1 MGVYLNPGN
10 MEFSRAV
17 HSKIYVDKTMLIEHT
32 NDALFTEQQ
41 FISVSRPRRFGK
53 SMAVNMLAA
62 YYGRG
67 CDSRELFSGLKISD
81 HPGFE
86 KHLNQY
92 NVIRINMRNAL
103 SRGKSVE
110 GMIAI
115 LEKMIS
121 LELKRECRDV
131 DFSEIDF
138 MSYLE
143 DAFAQTGISF
153 VFIIDE
159 WDCIFRVSKNDSTAQ
174 ARYLDFLRFL
184 LKDQPYVALA
194 YMTGILP
201 VKKYGEHS
209 ALNMFTEITVTNPM
223 EYAEFTGFTEPEV
236 AALSEKY
243 GVSLDETKRWYDG
256 YDVMGIS
263 IYNPR
268 SVVMVMLSGI
278 FDSYWTQTETYEAL
292 KIYIQ
297 MGYDGLRERVARLI
311 AGENISVNIEKFQN
325 DMTTLAGA
333 DDVLTLLIHL
343 GYLTYDFSKKTCRI
357 PNNEVRREFINCIET
372 EGYPRMVEAIRSSAE
387 LLRQT
392 FLENEEEVAL
402 RIEKIHEENSSIL
415 RYNDETSLAY
425 AVELAYYAAQ
435 ETYALYREMPA
446 GKGFADLVYVPD
458 RACMTPALVI
468 ELKWNRT
475 AETALDQIRRHNY
488 AECLKHYQGEILLVG
503 ISYDR
508 DLRKGGKK
516 HFCKI
521 ERVIKDMP
529 VGSSKTE

>member
-10 MEFSRAV
+10 REFYQAV
-17 HSKIYVDKTMLIEHT
+17 RSKIYVDKTMLISHT
-32 NDALFTEQQ
+32 NSVLDTEQKY
-41 FISVSRPRRFGK
+41 ISVSRPRRFGK
-53 SMAVNMLAA
+53 SIAVNMLAA

-67 CDSRELFSGLKISD
+67 CDSRELFSGFKIAKS
-81 HPGFE
+81 PIFE
-86 KHLNQY
+86 EHLNKY

-103 SRGKSVE
+103 TRGKSVE

-115 LEKMIS
+115 LEKMIAM
-121 LELKRECRDV
+121 ELKKECQGV
-131 DFSEIDF
+131 EFSEIDF

-143 DAFAQTGISF
+143 DAFTQTGISF

-159 WDCIFRVSKNDSTAQ
+159 WDCVFRVFPKDTNAQ
-174 ARYLDFLRFL
+174 TQYLDYLRFL
-184 LKDQPYVALA
+184 LKDQSYVALA

-201 VKKYGEHS
+201 IKKYGEHS
-209 ALNMFTEITVTNPM
+209 ALNMFTEIAITNPM
-223 EYAEFTGFTEPEV
+223 EYAEFTGFTEQEV
-236 AALSEKY
+236 AALSEQY

-256 YDVMGIS
+256 YDVLGIP

-297 MGYDGLRERVARLI
+297 MGYDGLRDRVARLI
-311 AGENISVNIEKFQN
+311 AGESILIDIESFQH
-325 DMTTLAGA
+325 DKTTFSGA
-333 DDVLTLLIHL
+333 DDVLALLIHL

-357 PNNEVRREFINCIET
+357 PNNEVRQEFVRCIKDD
-372 EGYPRMVEAIRSSAE
+372 GYPRMIEAIRNSAE
-387 LLRQT
+387 LLQLT
-392 FLENEEEVAL
+392 FSMDEEEVAQ
-402 RIEKIHEENSSIL
+402 RVEKIHEENSSIL
-415 RYNDETSLAY
+415 RYHDETSLAY

-458 RACMTPALVI
+458 RACRTPALVI
-468 ELKWNRT
+468 ELKWDHT
-475 AETALDQIRRHNY
+475 VKTALDQIRKQNY
-488 AECLKHYQGEILLVG
+488 VSCLQHYQGEILLVG
-503 ISYDR
+503 ISYDK
-508 DLRKGGKK
+508 DTRKGGKK

-521 ERVIKDMP
+521 EKVVKR
-529 VGSSKTE
+529 